1 MLKALSLR
9 VGSFETYSSDVSS
22 LRLDGFRPVTAGPGG
37 GRTTKNS
44 PGTVPGEFFAT
55 HQTTAFAAGLAA
67 AADHSLFDGL
77 RDAVGLGLGQ
87 SCV

>member
-22 LRLDGFRPVTAGPGG
+22 LRLDGFRPVTAGPGVVAQRKIPAG
-37 GRTTKNS
+37 I
-44 PGTVPGEFFAT
+44 VPGEFFAT